1 VPTEFTMPKLGLTM
15 EEGTVLEWLVPD
27 GAVVSDGTPVML
39 VETDKVETEVN
50 VSGTGRLH
58 HVGEVGQTYACG
70 EVVGLLLRE
79 DEEAPAATAPSA
91 PAAPGAAPPG
101 APSTTFAP
109 PPAASAP
116 VAASPPAAASS
127 LTGTSA
133 SVSAGGRLLA
143 SPNARRVAA
152 GAGIDIARVRGT
164 GPGGRIVSEDVDEAI
179 AAGSAATAPAG
190 PAAAQADVPAAA
202 AAAAGARV
210 GAGVTEGVAGGVAAS
225 VAGRQLADLLGIDLA
240 TVAADPAE
248 GRVTRDAVA
257 RHVRTLLG
265 GAAPAAAP
273 RAAEAG
279 GAGPT
284 SAIAPVT
291 QTPTSVVPLRGMRGT
306 IAKRMHAS
314 LQEMAQLTLFMD
326 ADLGAVVADRT
337 ARSER
342 GTAPGFTD
350 YVIAAA
356 ARALRTHP
364 GANAQVVDG
373 GIALLPDV
381 HVGMAV
387 AVEDG
392 LMVPVIHHADRLD
405 LSSLAVE
412 TKRLAEAARTKTV
425 ALEDLTGGTF
435 SVSALGM
442 FGVDGFTPVINP
454 PNVAILGVGRL
465 RDDVVLTDG
474 HVGTVKRLTLS
485 LTWDHRV
492 LDGAPAAELCREIVR
507 LLALPA
513 ELD

>member
-1 VPTEFTMPKLGLTM
+1 MPTEFTMPKLGLTM

-79 DEEAPAATAPSA
+79 DEEAPAPTAPSA
-91 PAAPGAAPPG
+91 PAAPAAAPSG
-101 APSTTFAP
+101 TPSTTFAP

-116 VAASPPAAASS
+116 VAASPPAAPSS
-127 LTGTSA
+127 LTGTTT

-152 GAGIDIARVRGT
+152 GAGIDIARLRGT

-179 AAGSAATAPAG
+179 AAGSTAPA
-190 PAAAQADVPAAA
+190 PVAP
-202 AAAAGARV
+202 AAAAGAAV
-210 GAGVTEGVAGGVAAS
+210 GAGGMGGVTGGGMGGVAAS

-273 RAAEAG
+273 RAG
-279 GAGPT
+279 DSSGAVPT
-284 SAIAPVT
+284 SAIAPMT

-337 ARSER
+337 ARAER

-474 HVGTVKRLTLS
+474 HVGTAKRLTLS

-492 LDGAPAAELCREIVR
+492 LDGAPAAEFCREIVR
-507 LLALPA
+507 LLASPA

>member
-50 VSGTGRLH
+50 VSASGRLH

-70 EVVGLLLRE
+70 EVVGLLLGD
-79 DEEAPAATAPSA
+79 DEEAPAAVPPA
-91 PAAPGAAPPG
+91 PAAVPPTPAAVPPAPTATSSSPAFAPPTG
-101 APSTTFAP
+101 Q

-116 VAASPPAAASS
+116 VATPSS
-127 LTGTSA
+127 VTA
-133 SVSAGGRLLA
+133 DGRLLA

-152 GAGIDIARVRGT
+152 QAGIEIAGVRGT

-179 AAGSAATAPAG
+179 AAGSTTAQASAAPAAPPA
-190 PAAAQADVPAAA
+190 PAAPT
-202 AAAAGARV
+202 ARV
-210 GAGVTEGVAGGVAAS
+210 APLVGGGVAAS
-225 VAGRQLADLLGIDLA
+225 VAGRHLADLLGIDLA
-240 TVAADPAE
+240 TIEPDPGE

-265 GAAPAAAP
+265 GSTPAAPLAESAAAAP
-273 RAAEAG
+273 
-279 GAGPT
+279 PL
-284 SAIAPVT
+284 T
-291 QTPTSVVPLRGMRGT
+291 QEPTSVVPLRGMRGT
-306 IAKRMHAS
+306 IAKRMHSS

-326 ADLGAVVADRT
+326 ADLDAVVADRT
-337 ARSER
+337 ARARS
-342 GTAPGFTD
+342 GTAPGYTD

-356 ARALRTHP
+356 ARALRSHP

-392 LMVPVIHHADRLD
+392 LMVPVIHHADRLG
-405 LSSLAVE
+405 LSSLATE
-412 TKRLAEAARTKTV
+412 TKRLAEAARTKTI
-425 ALEDLTGGTF
+425 ALEDLAGGTF

-465 RDDVVLTDG
+465 RDDIVLTDG
-474 HVGTVKRLTLS
+474 QVSTVKRLTLS

-507 LLALPA
+507 LLAAPA
-513 ELD
+513 ELE